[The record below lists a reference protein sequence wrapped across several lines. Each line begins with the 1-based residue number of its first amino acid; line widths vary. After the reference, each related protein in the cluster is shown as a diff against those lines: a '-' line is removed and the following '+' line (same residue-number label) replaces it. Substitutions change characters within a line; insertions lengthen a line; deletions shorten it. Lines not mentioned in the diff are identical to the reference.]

1 MEEDWGIRSSHT
13 IHTIEEQIGEQLQ
26 AEFISTDIY
35 GDTDDTNQ
43 LYAYN
48 IPTYYAT
55 RAVKR

>member
-1 MEEDWGIRSSHT
+1 MEEDWGIQSS
-13 IHTIEEQIGEQLQ
+13 HTIEEQIGGQLQ
-26 AEFISTDIY
+26 AEFISTDIH
-35 GDTDDTNQ
+35 GDTDDIAR